1 MLERPASAYGSGYA
15 LDGTAQDASR
25 TARRALLAV
34 TINLY
39 WRSIGPWLTAVKSVA
54 GVPLRRLGLFTAAI
68 PQTIHF
74 STGPRWLLA

>member
-1 MLERPASAYGSGYA
+1 MVERPASAYGSGYA
-15 LDGTAQDASR
+15 LDGTAQDASC

-39 WRSIGPWLTAVKSVA
+39 GRSIGPGSQ
-54 GVPLRRLGLFTAAI
+54 RLKVSLEPHFADSGLFTAAF

-74 STGPRWLLA
+74 STGPRCLLA